1 MWVEVTGK
9 ETGMQILINTKFVQ
23 SVYPLR
29 DNSAVVI
36 DLGGYAN
43 NIFKVKGTY
52 KEIRD
57 LITVGELTR

>member
-1 MWVEVTGK
+1 MWVEVTNK
-9 ETGMQILINTKFVQ
+9 ETGNRILINTKFIQ

-29 DNSAVVI
+29 DDSAVVI

-43 NIFKVKGTY
+43 NVFKVNGTY

-57 LITVGELTR
+57 LITDGEWTK